1 MYFWFNVYA
10 YTMIKCIFTVLSI
23 LDNGAE
29 ILKILMINADKESR
43 RVHQE
48 DKGNHQKY
56 WHQYSI

>member
-1 MYFWFNVYA
+1 
-10 YTMIKCIFTVLSI
+10 VLSI

-56 WHQYSI
+56 